1 MDIIPNGTGGELG
14 QNFVGIARWD
24 NITWLKYKIL
34 ALGNYA
40 FRRYRYLKIYII
52 NPCCY

>member
-1 MDIIPNGTGGELG
+1 MALVANWDKILWVLLDEIIG
-14 QNFVGIARWD
+14 
-24 NITWLKYKIL
+24 LKYKIL